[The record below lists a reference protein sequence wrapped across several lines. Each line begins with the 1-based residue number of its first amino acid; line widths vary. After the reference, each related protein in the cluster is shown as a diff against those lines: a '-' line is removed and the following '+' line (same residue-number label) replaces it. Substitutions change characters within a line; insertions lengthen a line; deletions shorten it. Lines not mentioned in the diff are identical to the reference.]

1 MTDMPTTNIFIDTNV
16 FVALRDTNDSTHQ
29 KALEIAKTLK
39 EKTVRFYTSSDII
52 GETLTVLSR
61 KLGKA
66 IALDWY
72 RDLQKSDIG
81 EIFVDE
87 TIHQKARSLFNKTR
101 PKNISFIDCSSV
113 VIMRENRI
121 RLIFSF
127 DEDFKSLG
135 IRLQPTP

>member
-72 RDLQKSDIG
+72 KDLQKSDIR

-121 RLIFSF
+121 RFIFSF